1 MSVPNT
7 HYGAAEAGR
16 MLAGCRSFY
25 FIGIGGINVSS
36 LALLTKRRGFAVSG
50 SDRQSTALTEHL
62 RASGIRVFDTHDA
75 SHLDEVHADAVVYTV
90 AIQNDNPEYLE
101 ALRRGLPVLSRAD
114 YMGYLMSAY
123 PRRIGISG
131 MHGKS
136 STTSMCAEILMDAGV
151 DPTVLSGA
159 EMRAMDGSTRIGDGE
174 DFLFEACEYMDSFLD
189 FSPNIAVLLNIEMDH
204 VDYFHDME
212 QIRTSFG
219 RFASL
224 TGEDGFAVVN
234 ADDENVMSAVSGYRG
249 HLVTFGRTENA
260 DYTAA
265 NLTAERGRAAFD
277 ILKSG
282 SFFCRAAL
290 RVPGEF
296 QILNAL
302 AAAAACDLCRI
313 SPEKI
318 GAGLSAFPGALRR
331 MEHKGILH
339 GADVYDDY
347 GHHPT
352 EVRATLRGAGE
363 MGFERLFCVF
373 QSHTYSRTRG
383 LWDEF
388 LTAFSPCTHLLIAPI
403 YAARETDTLGVTPEK
418 LAAAINEKEGRIFAG
433 APGDLSRIAGYLN
446 RELRPG
452 DGLIVM
458 GAGDIYR
465 LFDLL
470 EFD

>member
-36 LALLTKRRGFAVSG
+36 LALLTKKRGFAVSG
-50 SDRQSTALTEHL
+50 SDRQMTALTEHL
-62 RASGIRVFDTHDA
+62 RAAGIRVFDTHDA

-234 ADDENVMSAVSGYRG
+234 ADDKNVMSAVSGYRG

-260 DYTAA
+260 DYTAG
-265 NLTAERGRAAFD
+265 NLTMERGRATFD

-282 SFFCRAAL
+282 SFFCHVTL

-296 QILNAL
+296 QIMNAL

-313 SPEKI
+313 SSEKI
-318 GAGLSAFPGALRR
+318 GAGLSAFPGRSA
-331 MEHKGILH
+331 
-339 GADVYDDY
+339 AW
-347 GHHPT
+347 
-352 EVRATLRGAGE
+352 
-363 MGFERLFCVF
+363 
-373 QSHTYSRTRG
+373 STRG
-383 LWDEF
+383 LC
-388 LTAFSPCTHLLIAPI
+388 TARTYTMTTGITRPRCAPHSE
-403 YAARETDTLGVTPEK
+403 AREKWGLSGSSAYFSRTHT
-418 LAAAINEKEGRIFAG
+418 AGRGGCGTNF
-433 APGDLSRIAGYLN
+433 
-446 RELRPG
+446 
-452 DGLIVM
+452 
-458 GAGDIYR
+458 
-465 LFDLL
+465 
-470 EFD
+470 